1 MAVYKVPQDV
11 EAEDKLLGPFSFKQ
25 FIFLIITAMALG
37 IAYGLSRVLVPL
49 AIIPIPIAIF
59 FGVLAMPLRKDQP
72 MEVYLAAII
81 SFLMKPKVR
90 LWQPDG
96 RESVIEITAPKVDES
111 ILDKQFTQDE
121 VNQRLSYL
129 ANLVDSHG
137 WSIRGVSNPNTSMR
151 EDLYHEAQSISDPLD
166 EGSNRAL
173 SVEGLMEKSNQQ
185 YKQNIINQMRHASGS
200 QTASAQPPAQHP
212 PATPIYTPVST
223 TPSPESPDVENLVI
237 NPYPTMRQSVVQPVS
252 STPSAP
258 STSSQTT
265 VSPAIVDLANN
276 HNDLTIETLQ
286 REAKRLVQKEKD
298 LTSEEVV
305 ISLR

>member
-37 IAYGLSRVLVPL
+37 IAYALSKVLLPL
-49 AIIPIPIAIF
+49 VIIPLPVAIF

-81 SFLMKPKVR
+81 SFIMKPKIR

-96 RESVIEITAPKVDES
+96 QESTIEITALKTDDS
-111 ILDKQFTQDE
+111 ILDKQFSRDE
-121 VNQRLSYL
+121 VDKRLSYL
-129 ANLVDSHG
+129 ANLVDSQG
-137 WSIRGVSNPNTSMR
+137 WSIRGVSNPNTSMKD
-151 EDLYHEAQSISDPLD
+151 DLYHEAQAISDPLD
-166 EGSNRAL
+166 EGGARAM
-173 SVEGLMEKSNQQ
+173 SVGGLMEKSNQQ
-185 YKQNIINQMRHASGS
+185 YRQNIINQMQQPSSHPDTSI
-200 QTASAQPPAQHP
+200 QPPVQQTP
-212 PATPIYTPVST
+212 SVPIYTPVST
-223 TPSPESPDVENLVI
+223 TPSSESSDIKNLTI
-237 NPYPTMRQSVVQPVS
+237 NPYPTMQQSVVQPLANSPS
-252 STPSAP
+252 SP
-258 STSSQTT
+258 SQTT

-286 REAKRLVQKEKD
+286 REANRLMQKERK
-298 LTSEEVV
+298 LAEEEVV